1 MKAGI
6 ERRIRA
12 LEAERGPATIR
23 TLRDYVVWLADREE
37 GEARPPMDPELE
49 AVLFN
54 FGAGAGEDLGHKG
67 AVRGRCVRRKDAPG
81 TAEP

>member
-12 LEAERGPATIR
+12 LEAERGPATIQ
-23 TLRDYVVWLADREE
+23 TLRDYVVWLANREE
-37 GEARPPMDPELE
+37 GEERPPMDPELE

-54 FGAGAGEDLGHKG
+54 FGARARSPDRERPPEGE
-67 AVRGRCVRRKDAPG
+67 AWGRP
-81 TAEP
+81 

>member
-23 TLRDYVVWLADREE
+23 TLRDYVVWLAYHRQGEE
-37 GEARPPMDPELE
+37 RPPMDPELE
-49 AVLFN
+49 AMLFN
-54 FGAGAGEDLGHKG
+54 FAAGVG
-67 AVRGRCVRRKDAPG
+67 KDDS
-81 TAEP
+81 

>member
-12 LEAERGPATIR
+12 LEAERGPATIGPKG
-23 TLRDYVVWLADREE
+23 LRGMAGKPRRE
-37 GEARPPMDPELE
+37 GEERPPMDPELE

-54 FGAGAGEDLGHKG
+54 FGAGAGKDDSSGG
-67 AVRGRCVRRKDAPG
+67 DVGRRRKDAPG

>member
-23 TLRDYVVWLADREE
+23 TLRDYVVWLANREE
-37 GEARPPMDPELE
+37 GEERPPMDPEL
-49 AVLFN
+49 
-54 FGAGAGEDLGHKG
+54 
-67 AVRGRCVRRKDAPG
+67 
-81 TAEP
+81 